1 MCLAELPTALPH
13 PGTETHA
20 GVGGK
25 AGRQSRGPDLL
36 SQPEN
41 STGTQNEGGRDSA
54 QKVLEVLPVLPQLA
68 GARAQAFQ
76 PHVGWGRGMAVRLLS
91 WKTLGM
97 SRHPR
102 TGVAGWTWRFS
113 SFVAVYGPF
122 VRRMRDKGHP
132 LHCLLTSPLA
142 SFPGAVGV
150 QL

>member
-25 AGRQSRGPDLL
+25 AGRQSRAPDFL

-68 GARAQAFQ
+68 GARAPAFQ

-97 SRHPR
+97 SRHP
-102 TGVAGWTWRFS
+102 GLGSPGGLGIF
-113 SFVAVYGPF
+113 
-122 VRRMRDKGHP
+122 
-132 LHCLLTSPLA
+132 LLLLL
-142 SFPGAVGV
+142 FMV
-150 QL
+150 LL

>member
-54 QKVLEVLPVLPQLA
+54 QKVLKFSCSAPASIDA
-68 GARAQAFQ
+68 GAQAFQ
-76 PHVGWGRGMAVRLLS
+76 PQDAQGHGRGGLPAG
-91 WKTLGM
+91 KLGM
-97 SRHPR
+97 SRTPPDWGR
-102 TGVAGWTWRFS
+102 GVDLAFLLCCCSW
-113 SFVAVYGPF
+113 SFCEE
-122 VRRMRDKGHP
+122 DKGQEP
-132 LHCLLTSPLA
+132 SPALPPYLPWPVFPVLWAFNLTL
-142 SFPGAVGV
+142 G
-150 QL
+150 